1 MLEQLLHIDTE
12 MLLAINGWHAPWADT
27 LMWIISAKA
36 TWIPLY
42 VLLIGLLIWRY
53 RKPAPT
59 SVKWLQRVP
68 ACVVMIVVIAL
79 AVGAADFIASGI
91 LKDLVARPRPTRVPE
106 LEGVLHLVNGYR
118 SGQYGFVSSHAA
130 NTMAC
135 ALLFSLIWR
144 NKIATC
150 GLMLWVAANCY
161 SRMYLGVHYPTD
173 IIGGLVV
180 GALVS
185 MGAYYLLRAVGMLE
199 KHCDDAS
206 ALTNYMDCAEN
217 EVSHQS
223 ADS

>member
-1 MLEQLLHIDTE
+1 MLEKLIHIDTE
-12 MLLAINGWHAPWADT
+12 ILLAINGWHAPWADT

-53 RKPAPT
+53 RQPVPNA
-59 SVKWLQRVP
+59 VKWLQRVP

-91 LKDLVARPRPTRVPE
+91 LKEWVARPRPTRVPE
-106 LEGVLHLVNGYR
+106 LEGALHLVNGYK
-118 SGQYGFVSSHAA
+118 SGRYGFVSSHAA

-161 SRMYLGVHYPTD
+161 SRMYLGVHYPLD
-173 IIGGLVV
+173 ILGGLTV
-180 GALVS
+180 GALVAV
-185 MGAYYLLRAVGMLE
+185 GAFALLRSLGVVCRAN
-199 KHCDDAS
+199 K
-206 ALTNYMDCAEN
+206 NK
-217 EVSHQS
+217 
-223 ADS
+223 

>member
-12 MLLAINGWHAPWADT
+12 ILLAINGWHAPWADT

-42 VLLIGLLIWRY
+42 LLLIGMLVLRY
-53 RKPAPT
+53 RKPAMT

-68 ACVVMIVVIAL
+68 ACVVMIVVIAM

-106 LEGVLHLVNGYR
+106 LEEVLHLVNGYK
-118 SGQYGFVSSHAA
+118 SGRYGFVSSHAA
-130 NTMAC
+130 NTMAV

-144 NKIATC
+144 NKIATV

-173 IIGGLVV
+173 ILGGLMV
-180 GALVS
+180 GALV
-185 MGAYYLLRAVGMLE
+185 AVVVYAMLVRYRLVE
-199 KHCDDAS
+199 K
-206 ALTNYMDCAEN
+206 
-217 EVSHQS
+217 
-223 ADS
+223 